1 MPRSTLPVMTQVF
14 VGRAA
19 ELGALT
25 AVVRRGLDEGAAAAL
40 VTGDP
45 GSGKTR
51 LIAEV
56 SARVHAG
63 HVFRMVGYE
72 AEQRVPL
79 AAASGLLRALVRVE
93 GYGTRL
99 DELLFQASA
108 ADESGLEPVRVF
120 EAAHR
125 ALHVQQPF
133 LLLIDDLQWLDP
145 LSLALSHYLL
155 RAAQETGQRMA
166 VLAAS
171 RYSANSSALAAS
183 LAQALPSDAVATLE
197 LGGLSREEGIELVRE
212 LAPGV
217 GEMEAAGLW
226 VKADGFP
233 FWLEALV
240 GGGGGEAD
248 AGQLVMRRLRGAS
261 ADATDL
267 VALLAM
273 AARPLAREEAAGLQD
288 WTVDRLERAAADL
301 VTRGV
306 AVEAGSAL
314 RLSHDLIRAA
324 ATHDLPEESKRRIH
338 HRFAGWLEAQAGDDL
353 QLLRQ
358 ALEHRRA
365 AGLPVLELA
374 TRVAGSYR
382 RRLLGTEG
390 LEQLEALADEAGWS
404 ADDAIV
410 LQEHVAAL
418 AADLGSQESALARW
432 SRLAERI
439 GNRSR
444 AATALLAASRAAYE
458 LGRAGDAQSLLD
470 RARELEP
477 GDDVVVLERD
487 THQAAIRL
495 WLEKRTVEGR
505 ELARDVAGRAR
516 LMAERAGGAE
526 ALSPRSRNAY
536 LDALRV
542 EYESALQDG
551 DTEAML
557 RAAEDRAVAARA
569 TTDESFLTASLA
581 IGVSLMLAGRVAEG
595 GERFQQIW
603 TEARRLVMPKLTVDV
618 GFWFG
623 RWLESVGRL
632 LEADDVI
639 AEATELAARVGDV
652 SRGRNRLSRVRWNIS
667 VQRGDWLDSVHAL
680 EREAAEEANEHHR
693 IAFYQDAAYWLA
705 RAGGE
710 AWADAVLANLG
721 AAQSSAEGAGCPRC
735 AAELSVVSADAL
747 VRIGRYVEAKRALE
761 DWDAGHGSTDPRQQF
776 LRRRAGAL
784 LEFRAGHL
792 VAGIAELDAAREDAK
807 QRGLGRDELW
817 IQLDLGESLTQTD
830 RGRAAEI
837 LRSTA
842 RAAAEA
848 GAVTL
853 QRLAEQALRSIGIR
867 TWRRGPTSKKGSA
880 LDQLTRR
887 EREVALLVA
896 RGASNPDI
904 AQALFLSRKT
914 VERHVS
920 NVLSKL
926 GVRNRAELATRLTR
940 EGVDAARGGV
950 SSG

>member
-1 MPRSTLPVMTQVF
+1 MVPTF
-14 VGRAA
+14 VGRTM
-19 ELGALT
+19 ELGVLE
-25 AVVRRGLDEGAAAAL
+25 AVARLDVEDRVAAAL

-51 LIAEV
+51 LLAEV
-56 SARVHAG
+56 SARSQAG
-63 HVFRMVGYE
+63 NRFRVVGYE
-72 AEQRVPL
+72 AEQSVPL
-79 AAASGLLRALVRVE
+79 AAASGLLRALAHVE

-99 DELLFQASA
+99 DELLFQASGP
-108 ADESGLEPVRVF
+108 EGSGLEPIRVF

-125 ALHVQQPF
+125 ALSMRQPVI
-133 LLLIDDLQWLDP
+133 LVIDDLQWLDP
-145 LSLALSHYLL
+145 LSLALSLYLV
-155 RAAQETGQRMA
+155 RAAQDTGQRLA

-171 RYSANSSALAAS
+171 RHSANSAAFGAS
-183 LAQALPSDAVATLE
+183 LVQALPPDAVAMLE
-197 LGGLSREEGIELVRE
+197 LGGLGREEGIELVRY

-217 GEMEAAGLW
+217 GEVQAEELW
-226 VKADGFP
+226 ASADGFP

-240 GGGGGEAD
+240 GSGGGEAD
-248 AGQLVMRRLRGAS
+248 ASYLVMRRLRGAS
-261 ADATDL
+261 GDATDL

-273 AARPLAREEAAGLQD
+273 AARPLARDDAARLQD
-288 WTVDRLERAAADL
+288 WPVDRLNRATADL

-306 AVEAGSAL
+306 AVEAAGAL

-324 ATHDLPEESKRRIH
+324 ATNDLPEETKRRV
-338 HRFAGWLEAQAGDDL
+338 HRRLAEWLEAQAGDDL

-374 TRVAGSYR
+374 TRVAGSPR

-410 LQEHVAAL
+410 LHEHVAAL
-418 AADLGSQESALARW
+418 AADLGSQESALVRW
-432 SRLAERI
+432 SRLAERVEEP
-439 GNRSR
+439 GR
-444 AATALLAASRAAYE
+444 AGAALLAASRAAYE
-458 LGRAGDAQSLLD
+458 LGRAAAAQDLLD

-505 ELARDVAGRAR
+505 DLARDVAGRAR
-516 LMAERAGGAE
+516 LMADRAGGAE
-526 ALSPRSRNAY
+526 TLSPRSRNAY

-542 EYESALQDG
+542 EYEAALQDG

-557 RAAEDRAVAARA
+557 RAAEDSAVAARA
-569 TTDESFLTASLA
+569 TTDESSLTASLA
-581 IGVSLMLAGRVAEG
+581 IGVSLMLAGRVHEG
-595 GERFQQIW
+595 GERFRHVW
-603 TEARRLVMPKLTVDV
+603 EEARRLVIPKVTVDA

-632 LEADDVI
+632 LEAHAVV

-667 VQRGDWLDSVHAL
+667 VQRGDWLDSVRAL
-680 EREAAEEANEHHR
+680 ERDAAQETNEHHR

-721 AAQSSAEGAGCPRC
+721 AARSSADAAGCPRC
-735 AAELSVVSADAL
+735 AAELTVVSADAL
-747 VRIGRYVEAKRALE
+747 VRIGRYEEAKRALE
-761 DWDAGHGSTDPRQQF
+761 DWDASHGSTDPRQQF
-776 LRRRAGAL
+776 VRRRAGAL
-784 LEFRAGHL
+784 LEFRTGRAA
-792 VAGIAELDAAREDAK
+792 AGIAELDAAREDAK

-817 IQLDLGESLTQTD
+817 IQLDLGESLTETD
-830 RGRAAEI
+830 RGRAAEV

-842 RAAAEA
+842 QAASEA

-853 QRLAEQALRSIGIR
+853 KRLAEQALRSIGIR
-867 TWRRGPTSKKGSA
+867 TWRRGPTSKKGSG

-920 NVLSKL
+920 NVLAKI
-926 GVRNRAELATRLTR
+926 GARNRAELAARL
-940 EGVDAARGGV
+940 GGGHRAPPAGDEPNV
-950 SSG
+950 AGR